1 MKNFYDFKVDNIKG
15 LSAQEKEFRN
25 KELDLFSKNGFPN
38 KREEAWKFT
47 DLNTILSKNFANIT
61 NDYISL
67 KEKNI
72 TTPLVDTKGYEV
84 ENDSVAIS
92 VLRAGLGLM
101 DGVKE
106 LLPNV
111 SFGYIGVQRNEET
124 AEPEYYYE
132 NLPDLNNKNIF
143 ILEPMLATGG
153 SLSFAIDKVKEQK
166 PKEIIAL
173 TVISAPEGIER
184 LEKEHPDITLIT
196 GNIDEKLNESWYIV
210 PGLGDMGDRLFG
222 TT

>member
-1 MKNFYDFKVDNIKG
+1 
-15 LSAQEKEFRN
+15 
-25 KELDLFSKNGFPN
+25 
-38 KREEAWKFT
+38 
-47 DLNTILSKNFANIT
+47 
-61 NDYISL
+61 
-67 KEKNI
+67 
-72 TTPLVDTKGYEV
+72 
-84 ENDSVAIS
+84 
-92 VLRAGLGLM
+92 M

-153 SLSFAIDKVKEQK
+153 SLSFAIDKVKEHN
-166 PKEIIAL
+166 PKSIIAL

-184 LEKEHPDITLIT
+184 LKKEHSDITLVT
-196 GNIDEKLNESWYIV
+196 AKIDEKLNENWYIV